1 MKDND
6 TKFELIEKYFEGRLT
21 TTEKATFDSLLAN
34 NQEFAQDVSDYR
46 KITAFTD
53 FLDDKILL
61 KDIDIT
67 NRQTNTSQP
76 ASKYQLKAQAPVG
89 PKGKRAIIKPVFLQ
103 QRINNRYAAAVIL
116 FLVGTV
122 VVSLMLSHLDSE
134 KRNAG
139 IAKNTKSLHV
149 NHNVS
154 LGEKIIVKPK
164 DTELAVKPKAAT
176 KEETPSDYLAANFEV
191 NATLERHIDKY
202 ARAIQNRSVNQT
214 TLFEI
219 IKPQKKVVNELNI
232 EWKSSDASIKNIVVK
247 IFNNRNKQVL
257 DTYNFPGNSGKTKL
271 NTTKLPQGLYYW
283 RVIDEESE
291 EVLFT
296 GKFTKGGK

>member
-21 TTEKATFDSLLAN
+21 TTEKATFDRLLAN

-53 FLDDKILL
+53 FLDDKVLL

-67 NRQTNTSQP
+67 SRQTNASQP
-76 ASKYQLKAQAPVG
+76 ASEYQLKAQAPVD
-89 PKGKRAIIKPVFLQ
+89 PKGKRATIKPVFLQ

-134 KRNAG
+134 KLNAG
-139 IAKNTKSLHV
+139 IKKQPKSLQV
-149 NHNVS
+149 NHTVA

-164 DTELAVKPKAAT
+164 GTELAAKPKVV
-176 KEETPSDYLAANFEV
+176 EETPSDYLAANFEV
-191 NATLERHIDKY
+191 NETLERHIDKY
-202 ARAIQNRSVNQT
+202 ARAVQNRSVNQA

-219 IKPQKKVVNELNI
+219 VNPQKKVGNELI
-232 EWKSSDASIKNIVVK
+232 VEWKSSDAAVKNIIVK

-271 NTTKLPQGLYYW
+271 NTTTLPQGLYYW

-291 EVLFT
+291 KVLFT

>member
-21 TTEKATFDSLLAN
+21 TTEKATFDRLLAN

-53 FLDDKILL
+53 FLDDKVLL
-61 KDIDIT
+61 KDIDT

-76 ASKYQLKAQAPVG
+76 ASEYQLKAQAPVD

-103 QRINNRYAAAVIL
+103 QRINHRYAAAIIL

-134 KRNAG
+134 SLTADVKKRP
-139 IAKNTKSLHV
+139 KSLQV
-149 NHNVS
+149 NHNVA

-164 DTELAVKPKAAT
+164 GNGLATKPKAI
-176 KEETPSDYLAANFEV
+176 KEKPSDYLAANFEV
-191 NATLERHIDKY
+191 NETLERHIDKY
-202 ARAIQNRSVNQT
+202 SRAVQTRSANET

-219 IKPQKKVVNELNI
+219 VNPQKKVDKALNI
-232 EWKSSDASIKNIVVK
+232 EWKSSDASVKNIVVK

-271 NTTKLPQGLYYW
+271 NTTQLPQGLYYW

-291 EVLFT
+291 KVLFT